1 MKTCVTV
8 SGLSQTLSCLS
19 ASDFLN
25 FCKEK
30 SPLECKGLCSLQCD
44 QTWTTI
50 SRPVNRKYGEA
61 YMRGQ
66 SKVEVDTSGSL
77 SGPTPPVAFCTSGQ
91 QPLVSLRKGKK
102 HDRGCRPAQSRESE
116 PQEWFRDRA
125 HASPPRSA
133 TRGPPALAEKKIPTP
148 LPDSFYAVRV

>member
-1 MKTCVTV
+1 MMNTV
-8 SGLSQTLSCLS
+8 LVSRVLPPKAE
-19 ASDFLN
+19 ASVYCRLKKG
-25 FCKEK
+25 FCKEQ

-91 QPLVSLRKGKK
+91 QPLVSIQKGQK
-102 HDRGCRPAQSRESE
+102 HDRRCRPARSRESE
-116 PQEWFRDRA
+116 PQEWLSDRA
-125 HASPPRSA
+125 QASPPRSA
-133 TRGPPALAEKKIPTP
+133 TPEPPALAEKKFPRHYHRQ
-148 LPDSFYAVRV
+148 FE